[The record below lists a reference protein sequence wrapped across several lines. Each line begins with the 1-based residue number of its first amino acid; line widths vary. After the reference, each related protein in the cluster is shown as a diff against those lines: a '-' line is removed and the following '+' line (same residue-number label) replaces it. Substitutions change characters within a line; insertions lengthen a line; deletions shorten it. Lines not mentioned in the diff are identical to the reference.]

1 MVLDHST
8 PFFLLNL
15 IAIHAGVAQIFQM
28 DRMAVNNESSL
39 LFCPSCFVCVC
50 SVFWFFFCG
59 AALHLPATFITVLEQ
74 LAGVANLPPTQHRR
88 PPSQHAA
95 GHLPQPS

>member
-1 MVLDHST
+1 MQLTMRALSSFVRAVMFVFAV
-8 PFFLLNL
+8 FF
-15 IAIHAGVAQIFQM
+15 G
-28 DRMAVNNESSL
+28 
-39 LFCPSCFVCVC
+39 
-50 SVFWFFFCG
+50 FFCG